1 MLDSL
6 AISLQE
12 DRVEVRVPRPL
23 PAVRADRV
31 RVGEIFYNLIVN
43 AMKYNDKADK
53 WIEIGWR
60 ENPAG
65 PPVFYVRDN
74 GIGIPEKHHDAMFR
88 IFKRLHGRDKYG
100 GGTGAGLTIVKKII
114 ERHHGRIWLESS
126 AGRGDDASISP
137 WKKETYVPE
146 PPTQPILLVEDSPE
160 DFETTQRAFRRSGL
174 KNPILRCADGDEAL
188 DFLFHRG
195 EPTPDAPRPGV
206 ILLDLNLPGTD
217 GREVLAEI
225 KASDDLKQ
233 IPVIVLTTSAD
244 ERDVQACYQ
253 AGASSY
259 IQKPVDLEGFMKAI
273 ERLNDY
279 WFEVVILPKGQ

>member
-1 MLDSL
+1 M
-6 AISLQE
+6 
-12 DRVEVRVPRPL
+12 
-23 PAVRADRV
+23 
-31 RVGEIFYNLIVN
+31 
-43 AMKYNDKADK
+43 
-53 WIEIGWR
+53 
-60 ENPAG
+60 
-65 PPVFYVRDN
+65 
-74 GIGIPEKHHDAMFR
+74 
-88 IFKRLHGRDKYG
+88 
-100 GGTGAGLTIVKKII
+100 
-114 ERHHGRIWLESS
+114 
-126 AGRGDDASISP
+126 
-137 WKKETYVPE
+137 PE

-174 KNPILRCADGDEAL
+174 KNPILRCADGDDAL

-195 EPTPDAPRPGV
+195 SHADAPRPGV

-217 GREVLAEI
+217 GREVLSEI
-225 KASDDLKQ
+225 KANDDLKQ

-259 IQKPVDLEGFMKAI
+259 IQKPVDVEGFMKAI